1 MLYKIHGNK
10 NYSLSF
16 FYENF
21 KLLLLHQ
28 IKFLSFIAQ
37 AWIFE
42 SMVSANQH

>member
-21 KLLLLHQ
+21 KLLLHQ
-28 IKFLSFIAQ
+28 IKFLSFIGQ
-37 AWIFE
+37 AWISE